1 MDPIQVILLVILGV
15 FVGTLGTLIGA
26 GGGFILTP
34 ILLLTHKEWSQE
46 TITGVSLGV
55 IFCNGLSGTIGY
67 MRRRRVDL
75 RSALWF
81 SAAAIPGSLVGLAV
95 QPYIPRNVF
104 AMMLAAFLVFV
115 SLLLLI
121 KGEPVRARGTGS
133 APIGEDFWGPGVPHH
148 RPTGIAIAFVAGVVA
163 SLLGIGGGIIHVPAM
178 VHLMEFPVH
187 TAIPTSHFVL
197 AASAASATA
206 GHLWDGSLQP
216 GLWHVVTIRIGA
228 IIGEQVGAAIS
239 DRVSGPVILRLLGV
253 ALLVVAS
260 RVIWVTLT
268 APVTAH

>member
-1 MDPIQVILLVILGV
+1 MDMLQAILLIVLGV
-15 FVGTLGTLIGA
+15 CVGTLGTLIGA

-34 ILLLTHKEWSQE
+34 ILLLTHKEWPPE

-81 SAAAIPGSLVGLAV
+81 SAAAIPGSLVGLAI
-95 QPYIPRNVF
+95 QPYIPRKVF
-104 AMMLAAFLVFV
+104 AMVLAAFLVFV

-121 KGEPVRARGTGS
+121 KGEPVKARGNGS
-133 APIGEDFWGPGVPHH
+133 PPAGDDFWGPNVPHH

-163 SLLGIGGGIIHVPAM
+163 SVLGIGGGIIHVPAM
-178 VHLMEFPVH
+178 VHLLEFPVH

-216 GLWHVVTIRIGA
+216 GLWHVATIGFGA
-228 IIGEQVGAAIS
+228 IAGAQLGAAIS
-239 DRVSGPVILRLLGV
+239 DRVSGPVILRLLGG
-253 ALLVVAS
+253 ALLIVAA

-268 APVTAH
+268 APSGAH